1 MMRLR
6 VDVLPR
12 SAQDLGFQP
21 FADTVLVVD
30 TLRATTTAL
39 TYLEQGADNLYLCPD
54 LETALAFRAEGI
66 ILAGER
72 NCLAPDGFD
81 LGNSPIE
88 ALGQRFDKQTVV
100 MSTTNGTIAA
110 AAACDT
116 GKNIIL
122 ASLRNAHAAARKARE
137 LATEEIAVLCAGSN
151 GRIGLEDVYTAG
163 VLCEYLI
170 SMTECSLDDGAQ
182 IALTVRR
189 QFADP
194 LEPLSKSRAA
204 ELLNNLGLEADI
216 QYAAEVSRSTIV
228 PLFIGRSGLALIFK

>member
-1 MMRLR
+1 MRLR

-12 SAQDLGFQP
+12 SDQDRGFQP
-21 FADTVLVVD
+21 FADTVLIVD
-30 TLRATTTAL
+30 TLRATTTAV
-39 TYLEQGADNLYLCPD
+39 TYLEQGAESLYLCPD
-54 LETALAFRAEGI
+54 LETALAFKGEGV

-72 NCLAPDGFD
+72 NCLAPEGFD
-81 LGNSPIE
+81 LGNSPVQ
-88 ALGQRFDKQTVV
+88 ALERRFDQHTVV
-100 MSTTNGTIAA
+100 MSTTNGTLAA
-110 AAACDT
+110 VTAAET

-137 LATEEIAVLCAGSN
+137 LATEEIAVLCAGSS

-163 VLCEYLI
+163 VLCEYFI

-204 ELLNNLGLEADI
+204 EKISQVGLESDI
-216 QYAAEVSRSTIV
+216 AYAAEVSRSTVV
-228 PLFIGRSGLALIFK
+228 PMLVGRSGAALIFKG

>member
-12 SAQDLGFQP
+12 SVSDVGFQP

-30 TLRATTTAL
+30 TLRATTTAI
-39 TYLEQGADNLYLCPD
+39 TYLEQGATHLYLCAD
-54 LETALAFRAEGI
+54 LESALAFKGEGVV
-66 ILAGER
+66 LAGER
-72 NCLAPDGFD
+72 NCLPPDGFD
-81 LGNSPIE
+81 LGNSPVQ
-88 ALGQRFDKQTVV
+88 ALEMRFDGQTMV
-100 MSTTNGTIAA
+100 MSTSNGTQAA
-110 AAACDT
+110 AAACET

-122 ASLRNAHAAARKARE
+122 ASLRNAHAAARKAKE
-137 LATEEIAVLCAGSN
+137 LATEEIAVLCAGSG

-170 SMTECSLDDGAQ
+170 SMTECRLDDGAQ

-204 ELLNNLGLEADI
+204 ELIGAVGLEADVA
-216 QYAAEVSRSTIV
+216 YAAEVSRSTTV
-228 PLFIGRSGLALIFK
+228 PIFSGRSGSAYIFK

>member
-1 MMRLR
+1 MRLR

-12 SAQDLGFQP
+12 STQDVGFQP

-30 TLRATTTAL
+30 TLRATTTAI
-39 TYLEQGADNLYLCPD
+39 TYLEQGANNLYLCAD
-54 LETALAFRAEGI
+54 LEAALAFKGEGVV
-66 ILAGER
+66 LAGER
-72 NCLAPDGFD
+72 NCLPPEGFD
-81 LGNSPIE
+81 LGNSPVQ
-88 ALGQRFDKQTVV
+88 ALDMRFDGQSIV
-100 MSTTNGTIAA
+100 MSTSNGSQAA
-110 AAACDT
+110 AVACES
-116 GKNIIL
+116 GKNIVL
-122 ASLRNAHAAARKARE
+122 ASLRNAHAAARKAKE
-137 LATEEIAVLCAGSN
+137 LATEEIAVLCAGSH

-204 ELLNNLGLEADI
+204 ELIEAVGLQADI
-216 QYAAEVSRSTIV
+216 GYAAEVSRSTIV
-228 PLFIGRSGLALIFK
+228 PLFVGRSGSAYIFK